1 VWRKNSRPGFTII
14 DSLIGLTIICTF
26 SLFYIQT
33 IHQMNNK
40 IDSSERIMISE
51 RDKYEAEIIDE

>member
-1 VWRKNSRPGFTII
+1 MSSGSKCQAFTAV

-33 IHQMNNK
+33 IHQMNTTIAAN
-40 IDSSERIMISE
+40 EQIMISE
-51 RDKYEAEIIDE
+51 RQRYEATIADE

>member
-1 VWRKNSRPGFTII
+1 MWRKTSRPGFTII

-33 IHQMNNK
+33 IHQMNKK
-40 IDSSERIMISE
+40 IDSSEQVMISE
-51 RDKYEAEIIDE
+51 RDKYEAEIINE

>member
-1 VWRKNSRPGFTII
+1 MWRKNSRPGFTII